1 VSTGV
6 RIPYGTP
13 SFYRR
18 LDCLANQGVLVCSE
32 RVATRA
38 GTIQRVGTSQP
49 ADSQAPALSG
59 HPITV
64 IRMPVEQCT
73 AVSRGQLS
81 HRLDWSTRVSMS
93 ASVRTLPCRRP
104 CEEPAYGD
112 VARDCLYEAPCACS
126 SGRLSPCRLDRQWF
140 DPPEAVQRFSPAEVT
155 ILGVTCGASQS
166 LADSRAIL
174 PIPPSLGKNVP
185 KSLTQLT
192 AQIEKLQKEAQ
203 AIKAKELNDVISRIK
218 EAIGHY
224 GLTAADLGL
233 TRSRAGKSAAAGKA
247 AAKKGK
253 TGKARKTG
261 AIMFRS
267 VDGQRGW
274 TGRGR
279 APNWFKQA
287 IAEGASKESLLVG

>member
-1 VSTGV
+1 
-6 RIPYGTP
+6 
-13 SFYRR
+13 
-18 LDCLANQGVLVCSE
+18 
-32 RVATRA
+32 
-38 GTIQRVGTSQP
+38 
-49 ADSQAPALSG
+49 
-59 HPITV
+59 
-64 IRMPVEQCT
+64 MPVEQCT
-73 AVSRGQLS
+73 A
-81 HRLDWSTRVSMS
+81 
-93 ASVRTLPCRRP
+93 
-104 CEEPAYGD
+104 
-112 VARDCLYEAPCACS
+112 
-126 SGRLSPCRLDRQWF
+126 DREWL
-140 DPPEAVQRFSPAEVT
+140 DPPNAVQRFSPVEVA
-155 ILGVTCGASQS
+155 ILGVTCAALQW
-166 LADSRAIL
+166 LADSHAIL
-174 PIPPSLGKNVP
+174 LFPQSLGKNVP

-192 AQIEKLQKEAQ
+192 AQIEKLQKQAQ
-203 AIKAKELNDVISRIK
+203 AIKAKELDDVISRIK

-233 TRSRAGKSAAAGKA
+233 TRSRAAKSAAAGKA